1 MSNPHGSQSDGPT
14 GGVQDSGIGC
24 VIALI
29 ALNALVMGFLVLGFA
44 FGSYS
49 SFGQEVWYR
58 YGSLG
63 FLICGA
69 ILPAAVLVLRARRSP
84 GMMLLMISW
93 LFFTLVAC
101 VAYAMMSGGGV

>member
-1 MSNPHGSQSDGPT
+1 M
-14 GGVQDSGIGC
+14 
-24 VIALI
+24 IALI

-101 VAYAMMSGGGV
+101 VAYAMMSGGGI